1 MPAIK
6 VDMEELVMALESQAE
21 SGDFFLDKNSGEL
34 VLISDYTD
42 DDADAK
48 RQQLDEEPD
57 RFLYI
62 QPIASHVGWGIMDDF
77 VQSLKNR
84 NAQEVLERA
93 LNGRKPF
100 RSFKDELL
108 RLPDI
113 REQWFAYH
121 AGRVTEIAR
130 DWLEENEVVFEET
143 KTAVSTDLGMTSNHR
158 EHFKALQEI
167 TSEDDAAGL
176 TFKE

>member
-6 VDMEELVMALESQAE
+6 VDIEELIMALESQADLGEFFFDKE
-21 SGDFFLDKNSGEL
+21 SGEI

-62 QPIASHVGWGIMDDF
+62 QPIPLHSGWNIMEDF
-77 VQSLKNR
+77 VRTVKSHD
-84 NAQEVLERA
+84 AQGTLERA

-100 RSFKDELL
+100 RSFKDELV
-108 RLPDI
+108 RFPNI
-113 REQWFAYH
+113 REKWFAYH
-121 AGRVTEIAR
+121 AGRMAEIAR
-130 DWLEENEVVFEET
+130 HWLEENDISFIET
-143 KTAVSTDLGMTSNHR
+143 KTVLAPKFRGP
-158 EHFKALQEI
+158 LQVEL
-167 TSEDDAAGL
+167 EFFD
-176 TFKE
+176 